1 MQPDKSTQL
10 PFGPILKKPNRM
22 SIPSWGESVKTM
34 SFENRSFTWS
44 FLLADI
50 EFPIL
55 GADFLRH
62 YRLVVDLANG
72 QLLDAKSLECL
83 KIGAIAKSSLP
94 VFETNEWDEEATHAR
109 AGVSAILTSVSA
121 LPEAYR
127 NIFVRFPE
135 VVNESGKLPEPLQGC
150 CAPYCYYG
158 CSLFF

>member
-1 MQPDKSTQL
+1 MFLNQGSGIPHT
-10 PFGPILKKPNRM
+10 
-22 SIPSWGESVKTM
+22 IPSWGESVKTM
-34 SFENRSFTWS
+34 SFENRSLTWS

-94 VFETNEWDEEATHAR
+94 VFETNEWDEETIMQELESRQFCHLCQHCQR
-109 AGVSAILTSVSA
+109 LTETF
-121 LPEAYR
+121 L
-127 NIFVRFPE
+127 
-135 VVNESGKLPEPLQGC
+135 
-150 CAPYCYYG
+150 
-158 CSLFF
+158 